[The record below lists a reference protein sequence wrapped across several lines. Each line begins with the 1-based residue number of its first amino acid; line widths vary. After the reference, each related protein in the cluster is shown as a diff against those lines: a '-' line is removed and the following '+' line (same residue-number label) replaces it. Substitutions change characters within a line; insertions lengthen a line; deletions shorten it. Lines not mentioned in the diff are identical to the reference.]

1 MTQPRHL
8 LTAQTAPVDPQGHL
22 VAIAVNPDGDLLPF
36 VAFQVPVRKDVQ
48 YRLVGP
54 PGLQEESLVFRKT
67 AIVEDTELRSGCG
80 EFQRIGLAAI
90 VESRPI
96 EQAGEPGT
104 GIVELQAALNAVEQA
119 VGALRAPV
127 DRSHAAVLHV
137 IKIDTSGTA
146 ARGFLGAHGHAGGI
160 VGPVLVHRVLQD
172 IVVTRHVTSL
182 DNLRAAAGGYDHRT
196 RRIDPVAEFRHRAG
210 NTLALLIPLN
220 PPLFV
225 ANAPHDDAGMML
237 VAFDHLAQRFELG
250 IVRTHQARLLEDIHT
265 QAVADVEQGG

>member
-1 MTQPRHL
+1 MTQSGHL

-22 VAIAVNPDGDLLPF
+22 VAIAVNPDGDFLSF
-36 VAFQVPVRKDVQ
+36 VTFQVPVRQDVQ

-54 PGLQEESLVFRKT
+54 PGLQEESLVFRK
-67 AIVEDTELRSGCG
+67 AAVVEDTKLRSGCG
-80 EFQRIGLAAI
+80 EFQRIGLAPI

-104 GIVELQAALNAVEQA
+104 GIVELQASLDAVEQA
-119 VGALRAPV
+119 VGALRTPV

-160 VGPVLVHRVLQD
+160 ISPVLVHRVLQD
-172 IVVTRHVTSL
+172 IVVTRHVASL

-196 RRIDPVAEFRHRAG
+196 RRIDRVAEFRHRAG
-210 NTLALLIPLN
+210 DTLALLIPLD
-220 PPLFV
+220 PPFLV
-225 ANAPHDDAGMML
+225 PDAPHDDAGMMS
-237 VAFDHLAQRFELG
+237 VAFDHPAQRLELG
-250 IVRTHQARLLEDIHT
+250 RVGAHQARLLEDIHT
-265 QAVADVEQGG
+265 QAVANVEQRG